1 MSAIEEVES
10 LLVDSGLRKKAVE
23 ILLEEFAAMQSR
35 FREEEYAEVG
45 VHMGR
50 FCEAMVKILRVE
62 AGFELKARPSVSN
75 FAHELRDD
83 AGGSV
88 PEGVQYGVSD
98 MLLTAYRIRNERD
111 TVHIDLEN
119 PVRRSDA
126 RTGVTVCSWMLVEL
140 IRGYAIDGD
149 TEDIEEIGQL
159 IDQITE
165 STEENPLERLRQ
177 SRYEFDER
185 RVADALEGLIN
196 IEEDETVAPDQG
208 LARLDKEGQV
218 TAILLG
224 QLAAYKLGADNTGRK
239 KGWISENTDLTS
251 GQARGKARKMSYV
264 FEDDSEGG
272 YYIPGFRVDEAITLI
287 ESQPDGVE

>member
-23 ILLEEFAAMQSR
+23 VLLEEFAAMQRR
-35 FREEEYAEVG
+35 FREKEYAEVG

-50 FCEAMVKILRVE
+50 FCEAMIKILRVE

-83 AGGSV
+83 GGGNV
-88 PEGVQYGVSD
+88 PEGVQYGISD

-159 IDQITE
+159 IDRITE

-196 IEEDETVAPDQG
+196 IDEDETVAP
-208 LARLDKEGQV
+208 GQCLTQIDIKAQI
-218 TAILLG
+218 TAVLLG
-224 QLAAYKLGADNTGRK
+224 QLAAYKHGADNAGKGK
-239 KGWISENTDLTS
+239 KWISENTDVSELLVS
-251 GQARGKARKMSYV
+251 SKIKDMQYV

-272 YYIPGFRVDEAITLI
+272 YYIPGFRVDEAVSLI
-287 ESQPDGVE
+287 ESQSYDVE